1 MANKDYGYVSIRI
14 KKETFELLCE
24 TKDSFEDFCDKKLTV
39 DEFQQTLIEALSK
52 TEPEFWEIFTMKKEM
67 QRQLQEKMNAAKLRK
82 KMNNQTSDEQV
93 EQVSTEE

>member
-14 KKETFELLCE
+14 KKETFELLSE
-24 TKDSFEDFCDKKLTV
+24 TKDSFEDFCDKKLTI
-39 DEFQQTLIEALSK
+39 DDFQQTLIEALSK

-82 KMNNQTSDEQV
+82 KMK
-93 EQVSTEE
+93 

>member
-14 KKETFELLCE
+14 KKETFELLSE

-82 KMNNQTSDEQV
+82 KMNNQTFDEKV